1 MQRLICAAVFFASA
15 ARPVTAGDEDIRF
28 WSDNTGT
35 FTLRAELLQVDELG
49 GSVLLE
55 APDGERHRVELR
67 RLSDVDH
74 EWLKANKRLTT
85 SAPTSIAGVQWFANI
100 KAAQLKAMG
109 SDAGTDDKPIM
120 CFRALGDLSGF
131 M

>member
-1 MQRLICAAVFFASA
+1 MSRQHDAALRPAVAPFICLEPGELQHAERKGMQRLICAAVFFASA

-55 APDGERHRVELR
+55 APDGERHRVCL
-67 RLSDVDH
+67 LY
-74 EWLKANKRLTT
+74 T
-85 SAPTSIAGVQWFANI
+85 SPSPRDQR
-100 KAAQLKAMG
+100 G
-109 SDAGTDDKPIM
+109 SRMPSSA
-120 CFRALGDLSGF
+120 
-131 M
+131 